1 MTTSA
6 TLKYT
11 HLSPQKMR
19 LIVDQIRGMSVDRA
33 VTLLSFSNKKGAK
46 IVKKVLESA
55 IANAENN
62 NGADIDELKITA
74 IEVNQG
80 PTMKRLRPRARG
92 RADRLLKR
100 TSHLTVKVSD
110 TGEK

>member
-19 LIVDQIRGMSVDRA
+19 LIADQIRGMSVDRA

-46 IVKKVLESA
+46 IVKKVLKSA
-55 IANAENN
+55 IANAFS
-62 NGADIDELKITA
+62 GWSLITLTLPKSYFLGLKNMFSIREIAFSTLGGSPGL
-74 IEVNQG
+74 I
-80 PTMKRLRPRARG
+80 
-92 RADRLLKR
+92 LL
-100 TSHLTVKVSD
+100 
-110 TGEK
+110 